1 MGRPG
6 EKRDYDKEYKNY
18 HSKPKQKEN
27 RAERN
32 KDADKLK
39 KDGVKTSKKVKGK
52 LNKKKCQT
60 EAGHTK
66 DFKDGGTKKTPV
78 KAECAKKN
86 RGWRKGEKGDKGR
99 ATAAKKGS
107 TKRKPRPTKKT

>member
-6 EKRDYDKEYKNY
+6 EKRDYKKEYADY
-18 HSKPKQKEN
+18 HSKKKQKTN

-32 KDADKLK
+32 KDAAALDKS
-39 KDGVKTSKKVKGK
+39 GTKTSKKVKGK

-66 DFKDGGTKKTPV
+66 DFKDGGTKDTPV
-78 KAECAKKN
+78 KAQCAKKN

-99 ATAAKKGS
+99 AKAAKRGS
-107 TKRKPRPTKKT
+107 TKNKPRPTKK